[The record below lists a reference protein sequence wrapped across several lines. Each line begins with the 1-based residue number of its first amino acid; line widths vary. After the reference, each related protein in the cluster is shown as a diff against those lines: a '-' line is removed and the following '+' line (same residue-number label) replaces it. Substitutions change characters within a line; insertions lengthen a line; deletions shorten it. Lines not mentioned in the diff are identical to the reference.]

1 MHKRQHRNGDYGV
14 LQLKNIRKK
23 YHKKI
28 AVDDISL
35 MIHKGDVWGLI
46 GANGAG
52 KSTTISMMAT
62 LLKPDEGDIL
72 YDGISI
78 VRRPK
83 EFRKILGLVPQ
94 DLALYEE
101 LTGMDNLIFWGRAY
115 KIPRAELKNRMLEII
130 EIIGLDETILKGKVK
145 QYSGGMKRRLNIGV
159 ALLHHPDVVIMDEP
173 TVGIDIIS
181 RNRILEAIHTLRER
195 GTTVIYTGHYME
207 EMEQICNQ
215 ICIME
220 AGKII
225 ISGEKESLLQQG
237 KNSLEKFYLST
248 IS

>member
-1 MHKRQHRNGDYGV
+1 MEGYWV
-14 LQLKNIRKK
+14 LQLVNVKKK

-28 AVDDISL
+28 AVDDINL
-35 MIHKGDVWGLI
+35 TIHSGDILGLI

-52 KSTTISMMAT
+52 KSTTISMIAT
-62 LLKPDEGDIL
+62 LLKPDQGDIL
-72 YDGISI
+72 YEGISI
-78 VRRPK
+78 VKKPK
-83 EFRKILGLVPQ
+83 QFREILGLVPQ
-94 DLALYEE
+94 DIALFED
-101 LTGMDNLIFWGRAY
+101 LTGMDNLIFWGKAH
-115 KIPRAELKNRMLEII
+115 KITKQELRNRILEII
-130 EIIGLDETILKGKVK
+130 DIIGLDEGVLKEKVK

-159 ALLHHPDVVIMDEP
+159 ALLHHPNVVIMDEP
-173 TVGIDIIS
+173 TVGIDVIS
-181 RNRILEAIHTLRER
+181 RNRILEAIRTLRER

-220 AGKII
+220 AGKIVI
-225 ISGEKESLLQQG
+225 AGEKESLLQQG